1 MRKATDHPSR
11 IAHSMT
17 RTELLQLESN
27 LHIAITHLESWQI
40 RSPDIEKYV
49 LPYLKKAQQLVEA
62 KLKEEQA
69 ND

>member
-1 MRKATDHPSR
+1 
-11 IAHSMT
+11 MT